1 MNGSRTTNDIASNL
15 QAFNNVMQ
23 PTSAEAAAKL
33 SERNQIESFE
43 IKGYDLNTGLDY
55 DKIFQSYLTT
65 GFQATNF
72 SKAVNEVNRMV
83 NIMNNMLRFFLN

>member
-1 MNGSRTTNDIASNL
+1 MNGTNGTNEMATNL

-43 IKGYDLNTGLDY
+43 IKGYDLNFGLDY

-83 NIMNNMLRFFLN
+83 KKIKF